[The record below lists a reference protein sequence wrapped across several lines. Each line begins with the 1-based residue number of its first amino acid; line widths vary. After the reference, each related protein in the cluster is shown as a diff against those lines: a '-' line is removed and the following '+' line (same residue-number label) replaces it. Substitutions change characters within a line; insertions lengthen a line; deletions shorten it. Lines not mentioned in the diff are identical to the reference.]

1 MFVAEILADLAEHAE
16 VHHARQVQR
25 LEHVVTESLGAWERS
40 KQERTQRRHR
50 RLNAPATPSA
60 GPATLSEAVV
70 TSRDG
75 DPRYLR
81 QALMALAD
89 LRRVTEPV
97 ETRESSSGP
106 AGVRPTRWD
115 LSKLTNE
122 ELRQMQRMAKKA
134 CPTTPPADER

>member
-1 MFVAEILADLAEHAE
+1 M
-16 VHHARQVQR
+16 
-25 LEHVVTESLGAWERS
+25 
-40 KQERTQRRHR
+40 
-50 RLNAPATPSA
+50 
-60 GPATLSEAVV
+60 

-97 ETRESSSGP
+97 ETRESSSSGP

-115 LSKLTNE
+115 LTKLTNE

-134 CPTTPPADER
+134 CPTTPPSDER

>member
-1 MFVAEILADLAEHAE
+1 M
-16 VHHARQVQR
+16 
-25 LEHVVTESLGAWERS
+25 
-40 KQERTQRRHR
+40 
-50 RLNAPATPSA
+50 
-60 GPATLSEAVV
+60 

-97 ETRESSSGP
+97 ETRESSSSGP

-115 LSKLTNE
+115 LTKLTNE

-134 CPTTPPADER
+134 CPTTPSVRREVSNGVHAALAHDRRPMRSTVIGLLIWNDLSTPSGISVSSPIRGTPREWRSSGSCDG